1 LDVSH
6 SLVANVAYE
15 LRFGRGRKFGG
26 RQVSAVTAVQSDL
39 LFTPRLAFDDA
50 DVQSLLT
57 SQGLTWLAIL
67 TRAVIQT
74 IVE

>member
-1 LDVSH
+1 MLLMSSALDVKAN
-6 SLVANVAYE
+6 LVA
-15 LRFGRGRKFGG
+15 GR
-26 RQVSAVTAVQSDL
+26 SPVTAVQSDL

-50 DVQSLLT
+50 DVQLLLT